1 MELKKN
7 WNSNG
12 NIAGGDRLQLLGF
25 CLGQTDSTRMCS
37 NNTCIINLPVYLV
50 TCEEAHLFDFFF
62 IPDRPAPQHTKRS
75 KVNVSKEIKSIQN

>member
-25 CLGQTDSTRMCS
+25 CLGQTYSTCVSNLHVRVLSIESINRMYFGQGQ
-37 NNTCIINLPVYLV
+37 LLV
-50 TCEEAHLFDFFF
+50 IVLETFRGD
-62 IPDRPAPQHTKRS
+62 T
-75 KVNVSKEIKSIQN
+75 

>member
-25 CLGQTDSTRMCS
+25 CLGQTDSTVHDLHTYGYTLYSCTYSTGS
-37 NNTCIINLPVYLV
+37 NTYMTCTVVVQNLL
-50 TCEEAHLFDFFF
+50 
-62 IPDRPAPQHTKRS
+62 R
-75 KVNVSKEIKSIQN
+75 